1 MENIISKTQPKFFD
15 LLEFVDK
22 IKLSDDVLFHLTDVN
37 EQFEQYL
44 KLLGKYAEYDEFSI
58 LFYWLNNTQ
67 KELVSSGKVE
77 CSNFLFTNEELLKGD
92 LFFEKLNI
100 TQKGIK
106 DIHRFVCD
114 HSKVNEGIS
123 VGEYR
128 KRPVWRGNYLFDGTP
143 NIKWWG
149 AEVSDIERFIKSY
162 IEFYK
167 YNSLKEIYSNP
178 FLKAALAHILL
189 LRIQP
194 FGDGNSRTSRIIHNI
209 SFTSSI
215 NKIYGTKLKV
225 SPLNISKN
233 IYINKKLYRA
243 LINNVSFDLN
253 RFDNDTIND
262 WLDFILDM
270 YEEEL
275 NFQTDYIPGLAKSFE
290 TIKQMAH
297 TSQDESLEIQKVRSL
312 VKKLF

>member
-1 MENIISKTQPKFFD
+1 
-15 LLEFVDK
+15 LY
-22 IKLSDDVLFHLTDVN
+22 HLADVN
-37 EQFEQYL
+37 ESFEEYL
-44 KLLGKYAEYDEFSI
+44 KTLGKYTAYDNASV
-58 LFYWLNNTQ
+58 LFYWMDNTQ
-67 KELVSSGKVE
+67 KELESSGQVE
-77 CSNFLFTNEELLKGD
+77 QSKFSFTNEELLSGN
-92 LFFEKLNI
+92 LFFDSLNI
-100 TQKGIK
+100 SQKRIK
-106 DIHRFVCD
+106 DIHKFVCE
-114 HSKVNEGIS
+114 HSETNKNILT
-123 VGEYR
+123 GEYR
-128 KRPVWRGNYLFDGTP
+128 KKSAWRGNVLPDGTQD
-143 NIKWWG
+143 IKWWG
-149 AEVSDIERFIKSY
+149 AHPEDIEKFIKSY

-167 YNSLKEIYSNP
+167 KNSIKEVYANP

-189 LRIQP
+189 LRIHP

-253 RFDNDTIND
+253 YFDNDTIND

-290 TIKQMAH
+290 TIKQMAY
-297 TSQDESLEIQKVRSL
+297 TSQDEVLEIQKVRSL